1 MLRAL
6 CVLCLLAAC
15 DTSSSPPSPAPVVT
29 PSGPVRLV
37 EAGAGEVQP
46 LVKTALANA
55 ARDHRRLLVYVG
67 ATWCEPCKAFH
78 AAAAAG
84 ELDATLPGLTLLEF
98 DLDRDNKRL
107 TAAGYTSEL
116 VPLFAVPGADGRASG
131 RATSG
136 AYKGGNYVAQLAP
149 RIRTLLEPA
158 PPAP

>member
-1 MLRAL
+1 M
-6 CVLCLLAAC
+6 
-15 DTSSSPPSPAPVVT
+15 
-29 PSGPVRLV
+29 RLV
-37 EAGAGEVQP
+37 EAGPGEVQP
-46 LVKTALANA
+46 LVVTALANA
-55 ARDHRRLLVYVG
+55 TRDHRRLLVYVG
-67 ATWCEPCKAFH
+67 ASWCEPCQAFH

-84 ELDATLPGLTLLEF
+84 KLDATLPGLTLLEF
-98 DLDRDNKRL
+98 DLDRDNDRL

-149 RIRTLLEPA
+149 RIQALLKPP